1 MIAEIVQAITGDGL
15 RLHGALHQP
24 SAKEA
29 HGLAL
34 DALLLLHGAGG
45 NFYGSGLLT
54 GLIARLTASGLTVLS
69 VNTRGHDAVST
80 AGSRKYYGAAFEV
93 VDDCRYDIAAWL
105 EFLVQRG
112 YQQIGL
118 AGHSLGA
125 VKAIY
130 YLAHEPQSPVRRL
143 VAISP
148 PRLSHARFLSSP
160 DAAEFSREFAVA
172 DDHMRQGRGETIMA
186 VQFPLP
192 YLVSAA
198 GYLDK
203 YGPEERYNLLN
214 FVDRVAC
221 PMLFTFGTIELRRG
235 SAFEG
240 LPEELPARVRDAHQ
254 LKVAIVSGADHF
266 YSSGLGELAGQIEA
280 WLVERNSFRSS
291 T

>member
-1 MIAEIVQAITGDGL
+1 MIAELVHVTTRDGL
-15 RLHGALHQP
+15 RLHGALHPPAVGAP
-24 SAKEA
+24 S
-29 HGLAL
+29 GLAL

-45 NFYGSGLLT
+45 NFYGSPLFAGLM
-54 GLIARLTASGLTVLS
+54 ARLAAAGLTVLA

-80 AGSRKYYGAAFEV
+80 AGRRKYYGAAFEV
-93 VDDCRYDIAAWL
+93 VDECRHDIAAWID
-105 EFLVQRG
+105 FLGGRG

-130 YLAHEPQSPVRRL
+130 YLAHETQTPVRRL

-148 PRLSHARFLSSP
+148 PRLSHSRFLQGP
-160 DAAEFSREFAVA
+160 EAEAFSREFALAEKHVRA
-172 DDHMRQGRGETIMA
+172 GRGDTILA

-214 FVDRVAC
+214 FVDRVGC
-221 PMLFTFGTIELRRG
+221 PTLFTFGTIELRRG

-240 LPEELPARVRDAHQ
+240 LPEELAAHSPGGGRR
-254 LKVAIVSGADHF
+254 KVAIVSGADHF

-280 WLVERNSFRSS
+280 WLRSS
-291 T
+291 